1 MKGCI
6 YPALVVRCGRQ
17 NSARIKQ
24 LEKIEDFFIK
34 VVTNPELTNKL
45 EEMKEKGLT
54 IDYSS
59 TEKTRGIKD
68 LIAEMKELFSRTV

>member
-1 MKGCI
+1 
-6 YPALVVRCGRQ
+6 
-17 NSARIKQ
+17 
-24 LEKIEDFFIK
+24 
-34 VVTNPELTNKL
+34 VTNPKLTKKL